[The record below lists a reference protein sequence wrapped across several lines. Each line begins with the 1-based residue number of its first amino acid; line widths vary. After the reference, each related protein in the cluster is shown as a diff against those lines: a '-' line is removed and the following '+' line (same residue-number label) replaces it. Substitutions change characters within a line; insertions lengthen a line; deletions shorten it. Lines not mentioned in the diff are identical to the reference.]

1 MVQLNCE
8 GDAMAQVFDGI
19 TVLDFTSGRAGGVAT
34 MVMSDFGAEVIKVE
48 PPGGEMFRNSPGSIQ
63 WNRGKKSVVLDLK
76 TPDGQDRARA
86 LAQHADVVVEN
97 YRPGVTQRLGIDYD
111 TLQSGHPVLVYASL
125 TSFGTHGPY
134 AKYKGYDA
142 VVAAK
147 SGRMM
152 MFSGQNPR
160 EGPNYVVT
168 QGVCHAAA
176 TALVRG
182 ITSALYVRERTG
194 LGQHVETSMLQ
205 AVTTYDHV
213 SWVHGQMVR
222 NRPDEYPS
230 EPSVGTGRGNPTGYL
245 PARTS
250 DGQWIQLGNVVE
262 RLFRS
267 MMHSLDMD
275 FIYEDPRL
283 RTAPYLDQEAVAVLE
298 RIMLEKV
305 QQKTMDEWMAIFLSE
320 SGNAA
325 AEPYLT
331 SGQALD
337 HPQIVHNGNVRSV
350 DVPEVGAT
358 RQLGPVVKMSGTPG
372 SADGPAPAPGQHTA
386 EVLARIGG
394 DVKSYPKGTAALMPA
409 HPLEGI
415 TLLDLGTVINGPLGC
430 ALVAELGARVIRIEA
445 PGGDWGRQGL
455 PFSAH
460 RTMAGSECICLDLKA
475 PEGQEIM
482 GKLVARADLL
492 LHSMRPGA
500 PERTGIGYEQLR
512 RINPNLVYLYAGGYG
527 STGPYSHRPSM
538 APIAGAVSGGGV
550 AQMGRDAFPPPDQ
563 PMSID
568 EIAAVARQLKRAND
582 GTADHSTAMVNA
594 VGLVLGLYARERT
607 GSAQYVE
614 STMIAANAYLNIDD
628 FYWHE
633 GRQPR
638 PLPDRDGYGLHALY
652 RLYRAKTGWVFLAC
666 PFEDEWDAM
675 CRAIQRP
682 DLFDDPRFATR
693 ESREMHDDAL
703 ADELTQVFA
712 AEEPMHWETLL
723 TAVDVAC
730 VKAEDRGMYYF
741 FNDDPHARE
750 NGLLTQVEAPRFGEF
765 WRYSP
770 VVSFSGTTGRVGPG
784 PLKGQH
790 TRPILRELGYTDD
803 QIHDLKQR
811 KVVDWEEE

>member
-1 MVQLNCE
+1 
-8 GDAMAQVFDGI
+8 MAQVFDGI

-48 PPGGEMFRNSPGSIQ
+48 PPGGEKFRNEPGSIQ
-63 WNRGKKSVVLDLK
+63 WNRGKRSVVLDLK
-76 TPDGQDRARA
+76 TPDGQERARR
-86 LAQHADVVVEN
+86 LAQLADVVVEN
-97 YRPGVTQRLGIDYD
+97 FRPGVSQRLAIDYD
-111 TLQSGHPVLVYASL
+111 RIRDGHPELVYASL
-125 TSFGTHGPY
+125 TSFGPRGPY
-134 AKYKGYDA
+134 ANYKGYDA

-152 MFSGQNPR
+152 MFANQNPR
-160 EGPNYVVT
+160 RGPNYVVT

-182 ITSALYVRERTG
+182 ITSALYLRERTG
-194 LGQHVETSMLQ
+194 LGQRVETSMLQ

-213 SWVHGQMVR
+213 SWVHGQMVQ
-222 NRPDEYPS
+222 NRPDEYP
-230 EPSVGTGRGNPTGYL
+230 PDALVGTGRGNPTGYL
-245 PARTS
+245 PARTK

-267 MMHSLDMD
+267 MMHSMDMD
-275 FIYEDPRL
+275 FIYEHPRL
-283 RTAPYLDQEAVAVLE
+283 KAAPFLDPEGVAILE

-305 QQKTMDEWMAIFLSE
+305 QEKSLDEWMAVFLSRE
-320 SGNAA
+320 GNAA

-331 SGQALD
+331 SEQALD
-337 HPQIVHNGNVRSV
+337 HPQIVHNGNALGV
-350 DVPEVGAT
+350 DVPGVGAT
-358 RQLGPVVKMSGTPG
+358 RQLGPIVKMSATPG
-372 SADGPAPAPGQHTA
+372 STQDPAPALGQHTD
-386 EVLARIGG
+386 EVLGRLDA
-394 DVKSYPKGTAALMPA
+394 KSGRHASSAKRPMPE
-409 HPLEGI
+409 HPLEGV

-445 PGGDWGRQGL
+445 PGGDWGRMGL

-460 RTMAGSECICLDLKA
+460 RTMAGSEGICLDLKT

-482 GKLVARADLL
+482 GKLAAKADLL

-500 PERTGIGYEQLR
+500 PERTGIGYEQLKK
-512 RINPNLVYLYAGGYG
+512 INPDLVYLYAGGYG

-568 EIAAVARQLKRAND
+568 EIEAVAKQLKRAND

-633 GRQPR
+633 GKQPR
-638 PLPDRDGYGLHALY
+638 PLPDREGYGLHALY
-652 RLYRAKTGWVFLAC
+652 RLYQAKTGWVFLAC
-666 PFEDEWDAM
+666 PFEDEWEAL
-675 CRAIQRP
+675 CGAIDRP
-682 DLFDDPRFATR
+682 DLLTNPMFATSDLR
-693 ESREMHDDAL
+693 EKHDEAL
-703 ADELTQVFA
+703 ADELSRLFA
-712 AEEPMHWETLL
+712 TEEPMYWERLL
-723 TAVDVAC
+723 TAADVAC

-741 FNDDPHARE
+741 FNEDPHVSE
-750 NGLLTQVEAPRFGEF
+750 SGLLTNVDAPRFGEF

-770 VVSFSGTTGRVGPG
+770 VVTFSETSGRVGPG

-790 TRPILRELGYTDD
+790 TRPILRELGYTNE
-803 QIHDLKQR
+803 QILDLKQR

>member
-1 MVQLNCE
+1 
-8 GDAMAQVFDGI
+8 MAQVFDGI

-34 MVMSDFGAEVIKVE
+34 MVMSDFGAEVIKIE
-48 PPGGEMFRNSPGSIQ
+48 PPGGEKFRDAPGSIQ

-76 TPDGQDRARA
+76 TPDGQRKAQA
-86 LAQHADVVVEN
+86 LARHADVVVEN
-97 YRPGVTQRLGIDYD
+97 YRPGVSRRLGIDYD
-111 TLQSGHPVLVYASL
+111 NLSDGHPELIHASL
-125 TSFGTHGPY
+125 TSFGPVGPY
-134 AKYKGYDA
+134 AHYKGYDA

-152 MFSGQNPR
+152 MFANQNPR
-160 EGPNYVVT
+160 PGPNYVVT

-182 ITSALYVRERTG
+182 ITAALYLRERTG
-194 LGQHVETSMLQ
+194 RGQHVETSMLQ

-213 SWVHGQMVR
+213 SWVHGQMVQ
-222 NRPDEYPS
+222 NRPDEYP
-230 EPSVGTGRGNPTGYL
+230 PDPLVGTGRGNPTGYL
-245 PARTS
+245 PVRTK
-250 DGQWIQLGNVVE
+250 DGQWMQLGNVVE

-275 FIYEDPRL
+275 FIYEDPKL
-283 RTAPYLDQEAVAVLE
+283 KNAPYLDPDAVEALE

-305 QQKTMDEWMAIFLSE
+305 QQRTLDEWMSIFLSRE
-320 SGNAA
+320 GNAA
-325 AEPYLT
+325 AEPYL
-331 SGQALD
+331 SSEQALD
-337 HPQIVHNGNVRSV
+337 HPQIVHNGNVRNL
-350 DVPEVGAT
+350 DVPGVGNA
-358 RQLGPVVKMSGTPG
+358 RQLGPVVNMSATPG
-372 SADGPAPAPGQHTA
+372 NPQSQAPTLGQHTR
-386 EVLARIGG
+386 EVLARLGNG
-394 DVKSYPKGTAALMPA
+394 AKGHSNGAAGPMPSRA
-409 HPLEGI
+409 LEGV

-445 PGGDWGRQGL
+445 PGGDWGRMGL

-460 RTMAGSECICLDLKA
+460 RTMAGSECICLDLKT

-482 GKLVARADLL
+482 GKLAAKADML

-512 RINPNLVYLYAGGYG
+512 EINSNLVYLYAGGYG

-550 AQMGRDAFPPPDQ
+550 AQMGRDAFPPPEQ

-568 EIAAVARQLKRAND
+568 EIAAVAKQLKRAND

-607 GSAQYVE
+607 GEAQYVE
-614 STMIAANAYLNIDD
+614 STMINANAYLNIDD

-633 GRQPR
+633 GKQPR
-638 PLPDRDGYGLHALY
+638 PLPDPEGYGLHALY
-652 RLYRAKTGWVFLAC
+652 RLYRAKSGWVFLAC
-666 PFEDEWDAM
+666 LFDEEWQAL
-675 CRAIQRP
+675 CRAIDRS
-682 DLFDDPRFATR
+682 DLLDDARFVTCEAR
-693 ESREMHDDAL
+693 ETNDDAL
-703 ADELTQVFA
+703 ADELATIFA
-712 AEEPMHWETLL
+712 AEEPEHWETLL

-741 FNDDPHARE
+741 FNDDPHVRE
-750 NGLLTQVEAPRFGEF
+750 NGLLTEVEAPRFGEF

-770 VVSFSGTTGRVGPG
+770 VVSFSETSGRAGPG

-803 QIHDLKQR
+803 QILDLKER
-811 KVVDWEEE
+811 RVVDWEEE

>member
-1 MVQLNCE
+1 
-8 GDAMAQVFDGI
+8 MAQVFEGI

-34 MVMSDFGAEVIKVE
+34 MVMSDFGADVIKVE
-48 PPGGEMFRNSPGSIQ
+48 PPGGEKFRNSPGAVQ

-76 TPDGQDRARA
+76 TPDGLDKA
-86 LAQHADVVVEN
+86 LRLSRLSDVVVEN
-97 YRPGVTQRLGIDYD
+97 FRPGVARRLGIDYD
-111 TLQSGHPVLVYASL
+111 SLCDGHPGLVYATL
-125 TSFGTHGPY
+125 TSFGPTGPY
-134 AKYKGYDA
+134 AQYKGYDA

-152 MFSGQNPR
+152 MFSGQNTR

-168 QGVCHAAA
+168 NGVCHAAA

-194 LGQHVETSMLQ
+194 RGQQVETSMLK

-213 SWVHGQMVR
+213 SWVHGQMVD
-222 NRPDEYPS
+222 NRPEEYPPD
-230 EPSVGTGRGNPTGYL
+230 PSVGTGRGNPTGYL
-245 PARTS
+245 PARTK
-250 DGQWIQLGNVVE
+250 DGHWIQLGNVVE

-275 FIYEDPRL
+275 FIYEDPRFK
-283 RTAPYLDQEAVAVLE
+283 TAPALDAEAVAALE

-305 QQKTMDEWMAIFLSE
+305 QAKTLDEWMAIFLSRE
-320 SGNAA
+320 GNAA

-331 SGQALD
+331 SEQALN
-337 HPQIVHNGNVRSV
+337 HPQIVHNGNVQ
-350 DVPEVGAT
+350 DVEIPGLGEA
-358 RQLGPVVKMSGTPG
+358 RQLGPMVKMTATPG
-372 SADGPAPAPGQHTA
+372 SAQGPAPALGQHTG
-386 EVLARIGG
+386 EVLARLDGG
-394 DVKSYPKGTAALMPA
+394 ASRLFNGVKGPMPE
-409 HPLEGI
+409 HPLAGI

-445 PGGDWGRQGL
+445 PAGDWGRMGL

-460 RTMAGSECICLDLKA
+460 RTMAGSEGICLDLKT

-482 GKLVARADLL
+482 DKLAAKADLL

-500 PERTGIGYEQLR
+500 PERTGIGYEQLKK
-512 RINPNLVYLYAGGYG
+512 INPNLVYLYAGGYG

-550 AQMGRDAFPPPDQ
+550 AQMGRDALPPADHE
-563 PMSID
+563 MSID
-568 EIAAVARQLKRAND
+568 DIAAVARQLKRAND

-594 VGLVLGLYARERT
+594 VGLLLGLYARERT
-607 GSAQYVE
+607 GNAQYVE
-614 STMIAANAYLNIDD
+614 STMINANAYLNIDD

-633 GRQPR
+633 GKQPR
-638 PLPDRDGYGLHALY
+638 PLPDREGHGLHALY
-652 RLYRAKTGWVFLAC
+652 RLYQARTGWVFLAC
-666 PFEDEWDAM
+666 PFEDEWQAL
-675 CRAIQRP
+675 CRVLDRP
-682 DLFDDPRFATR
+682 DLLDDPRFATR
-693 ESREMHDDAL
+693 EARERHDDAL
-703 ADELTQVFA
+703 IDELTQVFA
-712 AEEPMHWETLL
+712 AEDPEHWEGLL
-723 TAVDVAC
+723 TGVDVAC
-730 VKAEDRGMYYF
+730 VKAENRGMYF
-741 FNDDPHARE
+741 FFSEDPHVRDI
-750 NGLLTQVEAPRFGEF
+750 GLLTQVEAPRFGEF
-765 WRYSP
+765 WRYAP
-770 VVSFSGTTGRVGPG
+770 VVGFSETSGRAGPG

>member
-1 MVQLNCE
+1 
-8 GDAMAQVFDGI
+8 MAQVFDGI

-48 PPGGEMFRNSPGSIQ
+48 PPGGEKFRNEPGSIQ
-63 WNRGKKSVVLDLK
+63 WNRGKRSVVLDLK
-76 TPDGQDRARA
+76 TPDGQERARR
-86 LAQHADVVVEN
+86 LAQLADVVVEN
-97 YRPGVTQRLGIDYD
+97 FRPGVSQRLGIDYD
-111 TLQSGHPVLVYASL
+111 RLSDSHPELVYASL
-125 TSFGTHGPY
+125 TSFGPRGPY
-134 AKYKGYDA
+134 ANYKGYDA

-152 MFSGQNPR
+152 MFANQNPR
-160 EGPNYVVT
+160 RGPNYVVT

-182 ITSALYVRERTG
+182 ITSALYLRERTG
-194 LGQHVETSMLQ
+194 LGQRVETSMLQ

-213 SWVHGQMVR
+213 SWVHGQMVQ
-222 NRPDEYPS
+222 NRPDEYP
-230 EPSVGTGRGNPTGYL
+230 PDALVGTGRGNPTGYL
-245 PARTS
+245 PARTK

-267 MMHSLDMD
+267 MMHSMDMD

-283 RTAPYLDQEAVAVLE
+283 KAAPYLDPEGVAILE

-305 QQKTMDEWMAIFLSE
+305 QKKSLDEWMAVFLSRE
-320 SGNAA
+320 GNAA

-331 SGQALD
+331 SEQALD
-337 HPQIVHNGNVRSV
+337 HPQIVHNGNALGV
-350 DVPEVGAT
+350 DVPGVGAT
-358 RQLGPVVKMSGTPG
+358 RQLGPIVKMSATPG
-372 SADGPAPAPGQHTA
+372 STQDPAPALGQHTD
-386 EVLARIGG
+386 EVLGRLDA
-394 DVKSYPKGTAALMPA
+394 KSGRHASGAKRAMPE
-409 HPLEGI
+409 HPLEGV

-445 PGGDWGRQGL
+445 PGGDWGRMGL

-460 RTMAGSECICLDLKA
+460 RTMAGSEGICLDLKT

-482 GKLVARADLL
+482 GKLAAKADLL

-500 PERTGIGYEQLR
+500 PERTGIGYEQLKK
-512 RINPNLVYLYAGGYG
+512 INPDLVYLYAGGYG

-568 EIAAVARQLKRAND
+568 EIEAVAKQLKRAND

-633 GRQPR
+633 GKQPR
-638 PLPDRDGYGLHALY
+638 PLPDREGYGLHALY
-652 RLYRAKTGWVFLAC
+652 RLYQAKTGWVFLAC
-666 PFEDEWDAM
+666 PFEDEWEAL
-675 CRAIQRP
+675 CGAIDRP
-682 DLFDDPRFATR
+682 DLLTNPMFATSDLR
-693 ESREMHDDAL
+693 EKHDEAL
-703 ADELTQVFA
+703 ADELSRLFA
-712 AEEPMHWETLL
+712 TEEPMYWERLL
-723 TAVDVAC
+723 TAADVAC
-730 VKAEDRGMYYF
+730 VKAEERGMYYF
-741 FNDDPHARE
+741 FNEDPHVSE
-750 NGLLTQVEAPRFGEF
+750 LGLLTDVDAPRFGEF

-770 VVSFSGTTGRVGPG
+770 VVTFSETSGRVGPG

-790 TRPILRELGYTDD
+790 TRPILRELGYTHE
-803 QIHDLKQR
+803 QILDLKQR

>member
-1 MVQLNCE
+1 
-8 GDAMAQVFDGI
+8 MAQVFDGI

-48 PPGGEMFRNSPGSIQ
+48 PPGGEKFRNAPGSIQ

-76 TPDGQDRARA
+76 TPDGQAKARA
-86 LAQHADVVVEN
+86 LAQHTDVVLEN
-97 YRPGVTQRLGIDYD
+97 YRPGVAQRLGIDYD
-111 TLQSGHPVLVYASL
+111 SLRDDHPGLVYASL
-125 TSFGTHGPY
+125 TSFGSHGPY
-134 AKYKGYDA
+134 ANYKGYDA

-160 EGPNYVVT
+160 QGPNYVVT
-168 QGVCHAAA
+168 NGVCHAAA

-182 ITSALYVRERTG
+182 ITSALYVREKTG
-194 LGQHVETSMLQ
+194 LGQRVETSMLK

-213 SWVHGQMVR
+213 SWVHGQMVQ
-222 NRPDEYPS
+222 NRPDEYPP
-230 EPSVGTGRGNPTGYL
+230 EHNVGTGRGNPTGYL
-245 PARTS
+245 PARTK

-283 RTAPYLDQEAVAVLE
+283 KNAPFLDQDAVAVLE

-305 QQKTMDEWMAIFLSE
+305 QQKTLDEWMAIFLSRE
-320 SGNAA
+320 GNAA
-325 AEPYLT
+325 AEPYFT
-331 SGQALD
+331 SEQALD
-337 HPQIVHNGNVRSV
+337 HPQIVHNGNVQSA
-350 DVPEVGAT
+350 DIPEVGAT
-358 RQLGPVVKMSGTPG
+358 RQLGPVVNMSATPG
-372 SADGPAPAPGQHTA
+372 NTQAPAPTLGQHTA
-386 EVLARIGG
+386 EVLARLVNSATPHSNGARA
-394 DVKSYPKGTAALMPA
+394 PMPE
-409 HPLEGI
+409 HPLDGI

-455 PFSAH
+455 PFSAQ

-482 GKLVARADLL
+482 GKLAAKADLL

-500 PERTGIGYEQLR
+500 PERTGIGYEQLSK
-512 RINPNLVYLYAGGYG
+512 INPNLVYLYAGGYG

-550 AQMGRDAFPPPDQ
+550 AQMGQDAFPPPGQ

-568 EIAAVARQLKRAND
+568 EIASVAKQLKRAND

-607 GSAQYVE
+607 GKAQYVE
-614 STMIAANAYLNIDD
+614 STMINANAYLNIDD

-633 GRQPR
+633 GKQPR

-652 RLYRAKTGWVFLAC
+652 RLYQAKTGWVFLAC
-666 PFEDEWDAM
+666 
-675 CRAIQRP
+675 
-682 DLFDDPRFATR
+682 LFDD
-693 ESREMHDDAL
+693 EWEAL
-703 ADELTQVFA
+703 CQRHRIAPTCWKIPGLPPARHARTTTTPSPMSWSQVFA
-712 AEEPMHWETLL
+712 AEEPMHWEKLL

-730 VKAEDRGMYYF
+730 VKAEDRGMF
-741 FNDDPHARE
+741 FFYQRRPPRALQRPPHPGPGAALRPVLA
-750 NGLLTQVEAPRFGEF
+750 LLPR
-765 WRYSP
+765 
-770 VVSFSGTTGRVGPG
+770 GRVLRHHRPRRPRPAQGPAHPAHPQG
-784 PLKGQH
+784 VGL
-790 TRPILRELGYTDD
+790 Y
-803 QIHDLKQR
+803 
-811 KVVDWEEE
+811 

>member
-1 MVQLNCE
+1 
-8 GDAMAQVFDGI
+8 MAQVFDDI

-34 MVMSDFGAEVIKVE
+34 MVMSDFGAEVIKIE
-48 PPGGEMFRNSPGSIQ
+48 PPGGEKFRNAPGAIQ
-63 WNRGKKSVVLDLK
+63 WNRGKKSVVIDLE
-76 TPDGQDRARA
+76 TSDGVDKARS
-86 LAQHADVVVEN
+86 LAQHADVVIEN
-97 YRPGVTQRLGIDYD
+97 FRPGVTHRLGIDYD
-111 TLQSGHPVLVYASL
+111 ALRDGHPGLVYASL
-125 TSFGTHGPY
+125 TSFGPRGPY
-134 AKYKGYDA
+134 SNYKGYDA

-152 MFSGQNPR
+152 MFSSQNTR
-160 EGPNYVVT
+160 QGPNYVVT
-168 QGVCHAAA
+168 QGVCHASA

-182 ITSALYVRERTG
+182 ITSALFVRERTG

-213 SWVHGQMVR
+213 SWVHGQMVQ
-222 NRPDEYPS
+222 NRPGEYPS
-230 EPSVGTGRGNPTGYL
+230 DPNVGTGRGNPTGYL
-245 PARTS
+245 PARTR

-262 RLFRS
+262 RLFHS

-283 RTAPYLDQEAVAVLE
+283 KNAPYLDREAVSVLE

-305 QQKTMDEWMAIFLSE
+305 QHKTLDEWMAIFLSRE
-320 SGNAA
+320 GNAA

-331 SGQALD
+331 SEQALD
-337 HPQIVHNGNVRSV
+337 HPQIVHNGNVRNT
-350 DVPEVGAT
+350 DVPGIGAV
-358 RQLGPVVKMSGTPG
+358 RQLGPVVNMSGTPG
-372 SADGPAPAPGQHTA
+372 NPQGPSPALGQHTD
-386 EVLARIGG
+386 EVLSRIGNNTKAHTNG
-394 DVKSYPKGTAALMPA
+394 AKTPMPT

-482 GKLVARADLL
+482 GKLAAKADLL

-512 RINPNLVYLYAGGYG
+512 EINPNLVYLYAGGYG

-550 AQMGRDAFPPPDQ
+550 AQMGRDAFPLPGQ

-568 EIAAVARQLKRAND
+568 EIEAVAKQLKRAND

-614 STMIAANAYLNIDD
+614 STMINANAYLNIDD

-633 GRQPR
+633 GKQPR

-652 RLYRAKTGWVFLAC
+652 RLYQAKTGWVFLAC
-666 PFEDEWDAM
+666 PFDDEWDSL
-675 CRAIQRP
+675 CRAIDRP
-682 DLFDDPRFATR
+682 DLLQDPRFATNEAR
-693 ESREMHDDAL
+693 GKHDDAL
-703 ADELTQVFA
+703 AEELSRLFA
-712 AEEPMHWETLL
+712 TEDPMHWENLL
-723 TAVDVAC
+723 AAADVAC

-741 FNDDPHARE
+741 FNDDPHVRE
-750 NGLLTQVEAPRFGEF
+750 NDLLSPVEAPRFGEF

-770 VVSFSGTTGRVGPG
+770 VVSFSETSGRAGPG
-784 PLKGQH
+784 PLMGQH
-790 TRPILRELGYTDD
+790 TRPILRELGYSDD
-803 QIHDLKQR
+803 QISDLKAR
-811 KVVDWEEE
+811 RVVDWEEE

>member
-1 MVQLNCE
+1 
-8 GDAMAQVFDGI
+8 MAQVFDGI

-48 PPGGEMFRNSPGSIQ
+48 PPGGEKFRNEPGSIQ
-63 WNRGKKSVVLDLK
+63 WNRGKRSVVLDLK
-76 TPDGQDRARA
+76 TPDGQERARR
-86 LAQHADVVVEN
+86 LAQLADVVVEN
-97 YRPGVTQRLGIDYD
+97 FRPGVSQRLAIDYD
-111 TLQSGHPVLVYASL
+111 RIRDGHPELVYASL
-125 TSFGTHGPY
+125 TSFGPRGPY
-134 AKYKGYDA
+134 ANYKGYDA

-152 MFSGQNPR
+152 MFANQNPR
-160 EGPNYVVT
+160 RGPNYVVT

-182 ITSALYVRERTG
+182 ITSALYLRERTG
-194 LGQHVETSMLQ
+194 LGQRVETSMLQ

-213 SWVHGQMVR
+213 SWVHGQMVQ
-222 NRPDEYPS
+222 NRPDEYP
-230 EPSVGTGRGNPTGYL
+230 PDALVGTGRGNPTGYL
-245 PARTS
+245 PARTK

-267 MMHSLDMD
+267 MMHSMDMD

-283 RTAPYLDQEAVAVLE
+283 KAAPFLDPEGVAILE

-305 QQKTMDEWMAIFLSE
+305 QEKSLDEWMAVFLSRE
-320 SGNAA
+320 GNAA

-331 SGQALD
+331 SEQALD
-337 HPQIVHNGNVRSV
+337 HPQIVHNGNALGV
-350 DVPEVGAT
+350 DVPGVGAT
-358 RQLGPVVKMSGTPG
+358 RQLGPIVKMSATPG
-372 SADGPAPAPGQHTA
+372 STQDPAPALGQHTD
-386 EVLARIGG
+386 EVLGRLDA
-394 DVKSYPKGTAALMPA
+394 KSGRHASGAKRAMPE
-409 HPLEGI
+409 HPLEGV

-445 PGGDWGRQGL
+445 PGGDWGRMGL

-460 RTMAGSECICLDLKA
+460 RTMAGSEGICLDLKT

-482 GKLVARADLL
+482 GKLAAKADLL

-500 PERTGIGYEQLR
+500 PERTGIGYEQLKK
-512 RINPNLVYLYAGGYG
+512 INPDLVYLYAGGYG

-568 EIAAVARQLKRAND
+568 EIEAVAKQLKRAND

-633 GRQPR
+633 GKQPR
-638 PLPDRDGYGLHALY
+638 PLPDREGYGLHALY
-652 RLYRAKTGWVFLAC
+652 RLYQAKTGWVFLAC
-666 PFEDEWDAM
+666 PFEDEWEAL
-675 CRAIQRP
+675 CGAIDRP
-682 DLFDDPRFATR
+682 DLLTNPMFATSDLR
-693 ESREMHDDAL
+693 EKHDEAL
-703 ADELTQVFA
+703 ADELSRLFA
-712 AEEPMHWETLL
+712 TEEPMYWERLL
-723 TAVDVAC
+723 TAADVAC

-741 FNDDPHARE
+741 FNEDPHVSE
-750 NGLLTQVEAPRFGEF
+750 SGLLTNVDAPRFGEF

-770 VVSFSGTTGRVGPG
+770 VVTFSETSGRVGPG

-790 TRPILRELGYTDD
+790 TRPILRELGYTHE
-803 QIHDLKQR
+803 QILDLKQR